1 MGANEDKLIAEG
13 ISGGRPSLIATC
25 FSKEVIER
33 PGDRIAFFKP
43 RVQRNKSLFASVGMN
58 LYNNRFTWSYCERR

>member
-1 MGANEDKLIAEG
+1 MGANIDKLIAEG
-13 ISGGRPSLIATC
+13 ISDSPIFDGDLLHQELIQD
-25 FSKEVIER
+25 

-58 LYNNRFTWSYCERR
+58 LYNNHFTWSYRERR